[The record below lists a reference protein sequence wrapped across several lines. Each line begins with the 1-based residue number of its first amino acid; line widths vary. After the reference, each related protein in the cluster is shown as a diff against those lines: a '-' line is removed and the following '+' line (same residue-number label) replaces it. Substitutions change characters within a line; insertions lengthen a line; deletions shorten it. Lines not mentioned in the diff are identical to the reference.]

1 MNIYE
6 SLLISSL
13 LVSLY
18 NIYIH
23 NKLKEKVDITE
34 MFLMSL
40 IADKIERDE
49 DAGNEWT
56 HHYVPKTGS

>member
-49 DAGNEWT
+49 DAGNE
-56 HHYVPKTGS
+56 